1 MKIHPGDLDLRD
13 AFGAKNLPPER
24 RRELLNHLRA
34 CRRCRERLREIQS
47 PPSLLSRK
55 VAERLPRLVAPRT
68 VRDYDEVLD
77 RSLARSL
84 AQQET
89 FARERAEAP
98 LLLERLLDQP
108 PEHRDLLLRNQT
120 RFQTWSLAELILD
133 RSASAALQDS
143 RPSED
148 LARLALRLVGH
159 LDPGHYGKARL
170 EDLRAKSWSRI
181 GNALRIRFKLAAA
194 DAAFTTAFTYLRR
207 GTGDP
212 LEKAICLD
220 MKTSLLRAQR
230 RLGEAER
237 LQERAI
243 ASFLEAGEKHL
254 AGRALLNLG
263 AIISVAG
270 DPETGI
276 SIQYDASEL
285 IDEEREPE
293 LLFFALHNLVD
304 DLSLASRAMEAQ
316 ALLKRV
322 RPFYDR
328 FPSQAAEARRQ
339 WVEGRIALQLG
350 RYSIA
355 RVLLGDAHDSFQRS
369 GRLQE
374 AQIVSESLQGLPLGP
389 TGA

>member
-1 MKIHPGDLDLRD
+1 VKIHPGDLDLRD

-47 PPSLLSRK
+47 PASLLSRK
-55 VAERLPRLVAPRT
+55 VAERLPRLAAPRAES
-68 VRDYDEVLD
+68 DYDAVLD

-89 FARERAEAP
+89 FAREHAAAP

-108 PEHRDLLLRNQT
+108 PERRDLLLRNQT
-120 RFQTWSLAELILD
+120 RFQTWALAEVILD

-159 LDPGHYGKARL
+159 LDPGRYGKARL
-170 EDLRAKSWSRI
+170 EDLRARTWSRI
-181 GNALRIRFKLAAA
+181 GNALRIRAELTAA
-194 DAAFTTAFTYLRR
+194 DEAFAKGFTHLRK

-220 MKTSLLRAQR
+220 LKTSLLRAQR
-230 RLGEAER
+230 RLDEAER

-263 AIISVAG
+263 ATISIAG

-304 DLSLASRAMEAQ
+304 DLSLAGRAMEAQ
-316 ALLKRV
+316 ALLQRV
-322 RPFYDR
+322 RPFYER
-328 FPSQAAEARRQ
+328 FPSSSAESRRQ
-339 WVEGRIALQLG
+339 WVEGRIAVQLH
-350 RYSIA
+350 RYPLA
-355 RVLLGDAHDSFQRS
+355 RVLLGDAYDSFQRS

-374 AQIVSESLQGLPLGP
+374 AQQVAESLKGLPPGSK
-389 TGA
+389 GA